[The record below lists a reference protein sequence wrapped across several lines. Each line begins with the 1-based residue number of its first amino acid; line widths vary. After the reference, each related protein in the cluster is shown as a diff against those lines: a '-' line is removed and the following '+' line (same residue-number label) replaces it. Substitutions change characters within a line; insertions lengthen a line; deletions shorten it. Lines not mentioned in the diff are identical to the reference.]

1 MKLMLKFQ
9 SAELFNPYHATDLF
23 LHHLKT
29 SENLR
34 FSNVFRGIDETSSMK
49 WLHLPLFAYPI

>member
-1 MKLMLKFQ
+1 MKLMLKFHT
-9 SAELFNPYHATDLF
+9 AELFNPYHATDLF
-23 LHHLKT
+23 LYPLKT
-29 SENLR
+29 ENLR